1 MITGKIYGPL
11 APQTGSLA
19 IYLSDRGDGWVLVIS
34 IDPPEMPFPG
44 MSRDEHVVAGH
55 MEVYEAKE
63 VDSIPSQDEISNLQ
77 HMVYVKNS

>member
-19 IYLSDRGDGWVLVIS
+19 ICLSDRGDGWVLVIS